1 MMYNFKPLVL
11 LAALGLTN
19 AFQINLPTSTTT
31 SASRSTNDT
40 PATVQKAVSTDEMWG
55 KLNTMRVQGDTLRT
69 SSLEEGVERVE
80 VLMKSSGRPV
90 HADVELWQGHTNDP
104 QKMKVYLEDGAERS
118 FRAVVECPGSTNSV
132 SIRNIATEEY
142 PLMAGI
148 AADYGGPDSLGSPGD
163 ILASVSSSRIVQ
175 GGAVYILPFA
185 PEVQSIQVMLKSD
198 GRPMRAKLELLQ
210 GPNNVKQSM
219 EVYAEDGNARS
230 IYVILDSPGTG
241 NVVRIVNTATVE
253 YPLEAHMEPYIIDES
268 LVQEATGTNWV

>member
-1 MMYNFKPLVL
+1 MIYNFKPLVL
-11 LAALGLTN
+11 LAALGLTS
-19 AFQINLPTSTTT
+19 AFQINIPTSP
-31 SASRSTNDT
+31 ACRNTNDM
-40 PATVQKAVSTDEMWG
+40 PATVRKAISTDEMWG

-80 VLMKSSGRPV
+80 VLMKSGGRPV

-118 FRAVVECPGSTNSV
+118 FRAVVECPGSSNSV

-142 PLMAGI
+142 PLIAGVV
-148 AADYGGPDSLGSPGD
+148 ADYGGAESLGSPSD
-163 ILASVSSSRIVQ
+163 ILATVSTPRIVQ

-198 GRPMRAKLELLQ
+198 GRPMSAKLELLQ

-219 EVYAEDGNARS
+219 EIYAEDGNSRS
-230 IYVILDSPGTG
+230 IYFVLDSPGTG

-253 YPLEAHMEPYIIDES
+253 YPLEAYIEPYIIDDS
-268 LVQEATGTNWV
+268 LVEEVTGTNWV